1 MDLAWNFGYQMPPSR
16 SSAAVLK
23 SKILLYNFSIQLLS
37 GNNEELVYDA
47 IIRTDD

>member
-23 SKILLYNFSIQLLS
+23 SKILLYNFSIELLS
-37 GNNEELVYDA
+37 GNEELVYDA